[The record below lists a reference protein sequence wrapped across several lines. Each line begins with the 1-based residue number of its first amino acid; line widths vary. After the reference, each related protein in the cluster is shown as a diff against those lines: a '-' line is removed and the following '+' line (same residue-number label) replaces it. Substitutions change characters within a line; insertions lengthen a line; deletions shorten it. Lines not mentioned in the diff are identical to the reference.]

1 MNRIFT
7 TAQEAINYCKQLAE
21 GQKHQKQYDFTRRI
35 VIQAGVANTDEVN
48 LPSEGAF
55 ESMGYNIEYTTQ
67 ADGRAP
73 IFLRFRSASDGQGQ
87 SNDLLPIASIAT
99 PGATIPGLQAIR
111 YGYRQFW
118 HFYPKD
124 DRLSIDWDGRAL
136 SEDCIVNITF
146 VGYVYPDANKV
157 Y

>member
-1 MNRIFT
+1 MNRYFQ
-7 TAQEAINYCKQLAE
+7 TAQEAINYTNQMIE

-35 VIQAGVANTDEVN
+35 VITAGVANTDEVN

-55 ESMGYNIEYTTQ
+55 EQIGYNIEYSVQ

-99 PGATIPGLQAIR
+99 PGAMRADQPIIR

-136 SEDCIVNITF
+136 TEDCIVNITF
-146 VGYVYPDANKV
+146 CGYVYPDAKKV